1 MDDTISYL
9 ANHGVMAANANSTHV
24 GAKYGML
31 WIDVEGTQVIF
42 SVSFKLGNKAHEKT
56 LSVSSTGLPPNPT
69 TWTSSRRWLMRARR
83 RV

>member
-42 SVSFKLGNKAHEKT
+42 FGFVYAGE
-56 LSVSSTGLPPNPT
+56 
-69 TWTSSRRWLMRARR
+69 
-83 RV
+83 